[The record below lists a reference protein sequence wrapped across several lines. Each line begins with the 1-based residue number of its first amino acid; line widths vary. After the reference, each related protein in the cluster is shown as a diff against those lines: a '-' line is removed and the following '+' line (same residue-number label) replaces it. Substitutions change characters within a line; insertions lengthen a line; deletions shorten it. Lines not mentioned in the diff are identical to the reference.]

1 MRALVDGDILL
12 YRCAAAAQSK
22 MHVCYDEQ
30 SRVVLG
36 QFSKAKEVKEF
47 VEGKEGLKHDWY
59 IVAQPVSNAIHN
71 FETALAA
78 VVRDSGADEFT
89 VFLSA
94 DVCFRDKISTTRKY
108 KGNRDHSQRP
118 VHYNRLKKYVIATH
132 SPVVED
138 LMEADDLMG
147 IAQSQSHDSIICS
160 LDKDLDQIPGL
171 HYDWVK
177 NVIYEVTPEDA
188 QKNFW
193 VQVLAGDATDNIQ
206 GIPGTG
212 VKTAEKLLQNCD
224 TDEEAWNIVKQ
235 QYEEAYGSYAGES
248 TALEMARLVYILKEP
263 LAGDNY
269 WTPPGPP
276 T

>member
-1 MRALVDGDILL
+1 MRALIDGDILL

-22 MHVCYDEQ
+22 MHICYDEQ

-47 VEGKEGLKHDWY
+47 VEGKEGLEHDWY
-59 IVAQPVSNAIHN
+59 ILAQPVSNAIHN

-78 VVRDSGADEFT
+78 VVRDSGADEYT
-89 VFLSA
+89 VYLSA
-94 DVCFRDKISTTRKY
+94 DMCFRDKISTTRKY

-118 VHYNRLKKYVIATH
+118 VHYNRLKRYVIATH

-138 LMEADDLMG
+138 LMEADDLLG
-147 IAQSQSHDSIICS
+147 IAQSTSHDTIICS
-160 LDKDLDQIPGL
+160 LDKDLDQVPGL

-177 NVIYEVTPEDA
+177 NVIYEVAQEDA

-193 VQVLAGDATDNIQ
+193 IQVLAGDATDNIQ

-212 VKTAEKLLQNCD
+212 VKTAEKLLQNCG
-224 TDEEAWNIVKQ
+224 TDEEAWEIVKH
-235 QYEEAYGSYAGES
+235 QYDEAYGTAAGES
-248 TALEMARLVYILKEP
+248 TALEMARLVHILQTP
-263 LAGDNY
+263 LIGEDY
-269 WTPPGPP
+269 WMPP

>member
-1 MRALVDGDILL
+1 MKALIDGDILL

-22 MHVCYDEQ
+22 MHICYDEQ

-36 QFSKAKEVKEF
+36 QFSKAKEVKDF
-47 VEGKEGLKHDWY
+47 MEGKEGLKHDWY
-59 IVAQPVSNAIHN
+59 VVAQPVSNAIHN

-78 VVRDSGADEFT
+78 IVRDSGAHEHT
-89 VFLSA
+89 IFLSA

-108 KGNRDHSQRP
+108 KGNRDRSQRP
-118 VHYNRLKKYVIATH
+118 VHYNRLKRYVITKH
-132 SPVVED
+132 NPVVED
-138 LMEADDLMG
+138 LMEADDLLG

-188 QKNFW
+188 QRNFW

-224 TDEEAWNIVKQ
+224 TDEEYWDVVKQ
-235 QYEEAYGSYAGES
+235 QYEEAYGSFAGEGV
-248 TALEMARLVYILKEP
+248 AIEMARLVYILKAP
-263 LAGDNY
+263 LEGENY
-269 WTPPGPP
+269 WSPP

>member
-1 MRALVDGDILL
+1 MKALIDGDILL

-22 MHVCYDEQ
+22 MHICYDEQ

-36 QFSKAKEVKEF
+36 QFSKAKEVKDF
-47 VEGKEGLKHDWY
+47 MEGKEGLKHDWY
-59 IVAQPVSNAIHN
+59 VVAQPVSNAIHN

-78 VVRDSGADEFT
+78 VVRDSSADEFT

-132 SPVVED
+132 SPVIED
-138 LMEADDLMG
+138 LMEADDLLG
-147 IAQSQSHDSIICS
+147 IAQSHDSIICS

-177 NVIYEVTPEDA
+177 NVIYKVTPEDA

-206 GIPGTG
+206 GIPGIG
-212 VKTAEKLLQNCD
+212 AKTAEKLLQNCE
-224 TDEEAWNIVKQ
+224 TDEEAWELVKQ
-235 QYEEAYGSYAGES
+235 QYEEAYGSSAGES
-248 TALEMARLVYILKEP
+248 TALEMARLVHILREP
-263 LAGDNY
+263 LVNDNY
-269 WTPPGPP
+269 WTPPGSP